1 MKDVRES
8 DKIYHSCLNKNKD
21 GSNRPIEKGDRCCTP
36 INCPFWK
43 QVWDVPNDVRTRS
56 QEKKQ
61 KKVTVDGFNKY
72 FRNIVNIQRWLE
84 ASDSEMEILNE
95 TDEFY
100 IVDSK

>member
-1 MKDVRES
+1 M
-8 DKIYHSCLNKNKD
+8 L
-21 GSNRPIEKGDRCCTP
+21 
-36 INCPFWK
+36 
-43 QVWDVPNDVRTRS
+43 RTRS
-56 QEKKQ
+56 QEKNQ